1 MDKTPKEEGPPMN
14 LPNELAKEIAA
25 LPERFYGSVEISF
38 QDGLPVVIKTLKT
51 QKIFNER
58 DNRRDYQ
65 QSR

>member
-1 MDKTPKEEGPPMN
+1 MN
-14 LPNELAKEIAA
+14 LPNELTKEIAL

-51 QKIFNER
+51 QKIYQER
-58 DNRRDYQ
+58 DYRNGN